1 MFDSFTF
8 PVLSLPAILLVFI
21 TSILL
26 LLGRDWR
33 WLIVALSLQYV
44 GVFLL
49 VMLSWPLE
57 MAVVKLL
64 TGWMA
69 GAVLGIA
76 IAVVPVSWK
85 GKESSWSS
93 GRWFRLLS
101 AGLVTVV
108 VVSSASTIAS
118 WLPGVGLEIVLG
130 SLILIGN
137 GLLNLGLTNHPFRVT
152 MGLLTLLAGFEIIY
166 AALAVSTLVAGLL
179 AGVNLSLALVG
190 AFLILVPSMEAV
202 D

>member
-8 PVLSLPAILLVFI
+8 QAISLPAILLVFI

-57 MAVVKLL
+57 MAVVKVL

-69 GAVLGIA
+69 GAVLGVGVA
-76 IAVVPVSWK
+76 IVPISWK
-85 GKESSWSS
+85 GEESSRTS
-93 GRWFRLLS
+93 GRWFKLLA
-101 AGLVTVV
+101 AGLVTLVV
-108 VVSSASTIAS
+108 ISTAPTIAS
-118 WLPGVGLEIVLG
+118 WLPGVGSEIVLG
-130 SLILIGN
+130 TLILIGN

-152 MGLLTLLAGFEIIY
+152 IGLLTFLAGFEILY
-166 AALAVSTLVAGLL
+166 AALQVSALIAGLL

>member
-1 MFDSFTF
+1 MFDSFNF
-8 PVLSLPAILLVFI
+8 AAISIPAVLLIFI
-21 TSILL
+21 TSLLL
-26 LLGRDWR
+26 LLGKDWK

-57 MAVVKLL
+57 MAVVKLV

-69 GAVLGIA
+69 GAVLGVGVA
-76 IAVVPVSWK
+76 IVPIPWTEEDK
-85 GKESSWSS
+85 FWAS
-93 GRWFRLLS
+93 GRWFKLFA
-101 AGLVTVV
+101 AGLVTLVV
-108 VVSSASTIAS
+108 ISSATTIAA

-130 SLILIGN
+130 SLVLIGN
-137 GLLNLGLTNHPFRVT
+137 GLLIVGLTSHPFRLT
-152 MGLLTLLAGFEIIY
+152 MGLLTLLAGFEILY
-166 AALAVSTLVAGLL
+166 AALQVSALVAGLL

>member
-8 PVLSLPAILLVFI
+8 LAISMPAILLVFI
-21 TSILL
+21 TSIML

-33 WLIVALSLQYV
+33 WLIVALSLQYA

-57 MAVVKLL
+57 MAVVKVLA
-64 TGWMA
+64 GWMA
-69 GAVLGIA
+69 GAVLGVGVA
-76 IAVVPVSWK
+76 IVPVSWK
-85 GKESSWSS
+85 EEESSWPS
-93 GRWFRLLS
+93 GRWFKLLA
-101 AGLVTVV
+101 AGLVTLV
-108 VVSSASTIAS
+108 VVSSAPTIAS
-118 WLPGVGLEIVLG
+118 WLPGVGSEIVLG
-130 SLILIGN
+130 CLILIGN

-152 MGLLTLLAGFEIIY
+152 IGLLTLLAGFEILY
-166 AALAVSTLVAGLL
+166 AALEVSALVAGLL

>member
-1 MFDSFTF
+1 MFDSFNF
-8 PVLSLPAILLVFI
+8 AVISIPAILLVFI

-26 LLGRDWR
+26 LLGKDWR

-57 MAVVKLL
+57 MAVVKLV

-69 GAVLGIA
+69 GAVLGVGVA
-76 IAVVPVSWK
+76 IVPISWT
-85 GKESSWSS
+85 GEVSSWAS
-93 GRWFRLLS
+93 GRWFKLF
-101 AGLVTVV
+101 ATGLVTLVAI
-108 VVSSASTIAS
+108 SSASTIAS

-137 GLLNLGLTNHPFRVT
+137 GLLIVGLTNHPFRLT
-152 MGLLTLLAGFEIIY
+152 MGLLTLLAGFEILY
-166 AALAVSTLVAGLL
+166 AALQVSALVAGLL

>member
-1 MFDSFTF
+1 MFDSFNF
-8 PVLSLPAILLVFI
+8 AAISIPAILLVFI

-26 LLGRDWR
+26 LLGKDWK

-57 MAVVKLL
+57 MAVVKLV

-69 GAVLGIA
+69 GAVLGVGEA
-76 IAVVPVSWK
+76 IVPVPWT
-85 GKESSWSS
+85 EEDNFWVS
-93 GRWFRLLS
+93 GRWFKLF
-101 AGLVTVV
+101 ATGLVTLVII
-108 VVSSASTIAS
+108 SSAPTIAS
-118 WLPGVGLEIVLG
+118 WLPGIGLEIVLG
-130 SLILIGN
+130 SSILIGN
-137 GLLNLGLTNHPFRVT
+137 GLLIVGLTNHPFRLT
-152 MGLLTLLAGFEIIY
+152 MGLLTLLAGFEILY
-166 AALAVSTLVAGLL
+166 AALQVSSLVAGLL

-190 AFLILVPSMEAV
+190 AFLILVPSMETV

>member
-1 MFDSFTF
+1 MLDSFTF
-8 PVLSLPAILLVFI
+8 PAISLPAILLVFI

-49 VMLSWPLE
+49 VMLSWQLE
-57 MAVVKLL
+57 MAVVKVL

-69 GAVLGIA
+69 GAVLGVGVA
-76 IAVVPVSWK
+76 IVPVSWK
-85 GKESSWSS
+85 GEESSWPS
-93 GRWFRLLS
+93 GRWFKLLA
-101 AGLVTVV
+101 AGLITLVV
-108 VVSSASTIAS
+108 ISSAPTIAS

-152 MGLLTLLAGFEIIY
+152 IGLLTLLAGFEILY
-166 AALAVSTLVAGLL
+166 AALQVSALVAGLL

-190 AFLILVPSMEAV
+190 AFLILVPSMETA

>member
-8 PVLSLPAILLVFI
+8 QAISMPAILLVFI

-57 MAVVKLL
+57 MAVVKVL

-69 GAVLGIA
+69 GAVLGVGVA
-76 IAVVPVSWK
+76 IVPTSWK
-85 GKESSWSS
+85 AEESSWPS
-93 GRWFRLLS
+93 GRWFKLLA
-101 AGLVTVV
+101 AGLVTLV
-108 VVSSASTIAS
+108 VVSSAPAIAS

-152 MGLLTLLAGFEIIY
+152 IGLLTLLAGFEILY
-166 AALAVSTLVAGLL
+166 AALQVSALVAGLL

>member
-1 MFDSFTF
+1 MFE
-8 PVLSLPAILLVFI
+8 SLTYPAISIPAMVLVFF
-21 TSILL
+21 TSVLL

-49 VMLSWPLE
+49 VTLSWPLE

-69 GAVLGIA
+69 GAVLGVSVA
-76 IAVVPVSWK
+76 IVPVMWK
-85 GKESSWSS
+85 SEERAWPS
-93 GRWFRLLS
+93 GGVFKLF
-101 AGLVTVV
+101 AACLVILVV
-108 VVSSASTIAS
+108 FSSAPKIAS
-118 WLPGVGLEIVLG
+118 WLPGVEVEIVLG

-137 GLLNLGLTNHPFRVT
+137 GLLSLGLTTHPFRVT
-152 MGLLTLLAGFEIIY
+152 MGLLTLLAGFEILY
-166 AALAVSTLVAGLL
+166 AALQVSALVAGLL
-179 AGVNLSLALVG
+179 AGVNLSLALAG
-190 AFLILVPSMEAV
+190 AFIILVPSMEAV

>member
-1 MFDSFTF
+1 MFDSFSFQTI
-8 PVLSLPAILLVFI
+8 SMPAILLVFI

-57 MAVVKLL
+57 MAVVKVL

-69 GAVLGIA
+69 GAVLGVSVA
-76 IAVVPVSWK
+76 IVPVSWK
-85 GKESSWSS
+85 GEESSWPS
-93 GRWFRLLS
+93 GRWFKLLA
-101 AGLVTVV
+101 AGLVTLV
-108 VVSSASTIAS
+108 VVSSAPTIAS
-118 WLPGVGLEIVLG
+118 WLPGVGSEIVLG
-130 SLILIGN
+130 CLILIGN

-152 MGLLTLLAGFEIIY
+152 IGLLTLLAGFEILY
-166 AALAVSTLVAGLL
+166 AALQVSALVAGLL